1 MKADRLRSKI
11 KLEGRKRPLEPKG
24 WRDKA
29 ELNARKS
36 VAQAEGQLTREEPEG
51 RGDICPRWSR
61 GREKPQWRSG
71 GHCGLRWSSW
81 VDHPGR
87 GLQILKPRRITGDQ
101 NSSRKAEERQCRQ
114 GWRTV
119 QAGVHRQAR
128 NRQRRW
134 KREVGR
140 NTDSSNSVLGTG
152 TGFVQETETG
162 KMYILS
168 KSISIDLWG

>member
-1 MKADRLRSKI
+1 MQAG
-11 KLEGRKRPLEPKG
+11 LED
-24 WRDKA
+24 WA
-29 ELNARKS
+29 
-36 VAQAEGQLTREEPEG
+36 
-51 RGDICPRWSR
+51 
-61 GREKPQWRSG
+61 
-71 GHCGLRWSSW
+71 
-81 VDHPGR
+81 
-87 GLQILKPRRITGDQ
+87 
-101 NSSRKAEERQCRQ
+101 
-114 GWRTV
+114 V

-162 KMYILS
+162 KMYSLS